1 MGATRQSTADSG
13 LRSVRR
19 LRALRQ
25 RVESIEC
32 RVSTVGPEQGIVGPA
47 LDDPPGVEIKNQIR
61 DSRMAQVVGDE
72 EGGASLV
79 QPIERLKHGLFVLF
93 VQTARGL
100 VKNQNG
106 RRAKRRPRDGDALS
120 LPVGE
125 CGTP

>member
-25 RVESIEC
+25 RVESIES

-61 DSRMAQVVGDE
+61 DSRLAQVVGDAA
-72 EGGASLV
+72 GGASLV
-79 QPIERLKHGLFVLF
+79 QQIDGLKHGLAALF
-93 VQTARGL
+93 VQHARWL
-100 VKNQNG
+100 VKDQNG
-106 RRAKRRPRDGDALS
+106 RRAK
-120 LPVGE
+120 
-125 CGTP
+125 